1 VTHRTSTIEL
11 LTTPFLD
18 TDLSKA
24 IPEADLE
31 LKKRGWPKWAVS
43 FVRFLL
49 SFSLWTNAITWEEWS
64 LGWFDVFAGYALTSF
79 LLGILCLLFSKV
91 FGVFLF
97 KTGIVLLAYVGLFLI
112 FVGLLLWLR
121 SKENR

>member
-1 VTHRTSTIEL
+1 MTHRKRTIEL

-49 SFSLWTNAITWEEWS
+49 SFSLWTNAITWENWS

-79 LLGILCLLFSKV
+79 LLGILCLHFSKI

-97 KTGIVLLAYVGLFLI
+97 KLGIILLAYVGFFLI
-112 FVGLLLWLR
+112 FVVLLVWLR